1 MIIDS
6 SGFDELAADIAAAPD
21 GLMPEVAKVVSKGA
35 LNIKQQIRNDFKGSR
50 HFGSFKPGAIVA
62 NVRYNRKVLASSA
75 EAEIAPFV
83 DQEGF
88 GSLVGIA
95 VHGGSRGGGGTV
107 ADPLIALL
115 AESPGFEKALLD
127 LAGAVLDE

>member
-6 SGFDELAADIAAAPD
+6 SGFDELAADISAAPD
-21 GLMPEVAKVVSKGA
+21 VLMPEVAKVVSKGA
-35 LNIKQQIRNDFKGSR
+35 LNIKQQIRNDFKSSR

-62 NVRYNRKVLASSA
+62 NVRYNRKVMASSA

>member
-1 MIIDS
+1 MSIDA
-6 SGFDELAADIAAAPD
+6 SGFDELARDMRAAPNS
-21 GLMPEVAKVVSKGA
+21 LMPEVGKVVSKGG
-35 LNIKQQIRNDFKGSR
+35 LNIKQQIQKDFRGSR
-50 HFGSFKPGAIVA
+50 HFGSSKPGAVAA
-62 NVRYNRKVLASSA
+62 NVRYNRKVLANSA

-107 ADPLIALL
+107 PDPLIALL
-115 AESPGFEKALLD
+115 AEAPGFEQALLN
-127 LAGAVLDE
+127 LAGTVLDE

>member
-1 MIIDS
+1 MIIDG
-6 SGFDELAADIAAAPD
+6 SGFEKLAGDIQTEADSFH
-21 GLMPEVAKVVSKGA
+21 GEVGKVVSKGA
-35 LNIKQQIRNDFKGSR
+35 LNIKQQIKKDFRASR
-50 HFGSFKPGAIVA
+50 HFSSSKPGNIASQVS
-62 NVRYNRKVLASSA
+62 YNRKVLANSV

-95 VHGGSRGGGGTV
+95 IHGGSRGGGGTV
-107 ADPLIALL
+107 PDPIVALK
-115 AESPGFEKALLD
+115 AEEPQFLEALLD